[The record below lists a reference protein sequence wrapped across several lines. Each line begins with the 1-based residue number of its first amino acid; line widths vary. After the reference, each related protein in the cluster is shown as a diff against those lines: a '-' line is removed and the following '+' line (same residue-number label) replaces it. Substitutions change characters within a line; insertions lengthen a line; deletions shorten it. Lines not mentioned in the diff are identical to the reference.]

1 MDDMNESK
9 EFKGIWYLPNNRDSA
24 VAGILHFNKGE
35 IIRLEL
41 IGSLSN
47 KDNPIEVFF
56 EEELVSPQIIYG
68 ESSDAKEITL
78 IGCHKGKHSYN
89 FSCSFPL
96 TSFICQYILIGTHLA
111 DKEDKSFNK
120 IRVVVPI
127 LSHWLYPSL
136 INQKIFFEDEE
147 PTGCELNFPFGHK
160 TRVEVEL
167 NSEFKLLIKSGCSY
181 GEMENDPNEWKVNQY
196 TIFEIESLNGKVS
209 LFELLNLKFL
219 FVQFLSVASLSTQT
233 PTEIYLF
240 DDDNFQDCNGEKYF
254 NATEVLHIIRNKD
267 LNDEKT
273 EFLFDFNKI
282 ESEFSEIIK
291 KWYSTSNNLAPIRN
305 HLLDS
310 IQHKPVFSS
319 LDFLIVVQALE
330 GYHRRFVRFQKNGRV
345 CLKDRLEDLIQIYST
360 SVQRIGSSNLNVQE
374 VVDTRDYFTHFFPRN
389 TKSYLVEGVE
399 LFELTKK
406 LRLLLICCILDLMG
420 FSKLMIND
428 IIKDSNN
435 SKL

>member
-1 MDDMNESK
+1 MNESK
-9 EFKGIWYLPNNRDSA
+9 EFKGIWYLPNNRDNA
-24 VAGILHFNKGE
+24 VAGILYFNNEE

-47 KDNPIEVFF
+47 KDNPIEAFF
-56 EEELVSPQIIYG
+56 DDGLVPHQIIYG

-78 IGCHKGKHSYN
+78 IGCHKGKQSYN
-89 FSCSFPL
+89 FSSSFPL
-96 TSFICQYILIGTHLA
+96 TSFICQYILIGTHLT

-120 IRVVVPI
+120 IRVVIPI

-136 INQKIFFEDEE
+136 IKQKIFFEEE
-147 PTGCELNFPFGHK
+147 KPKRCELNFPFGLK
-160 TRVEVEL
+160 TRAEVEL
-167 NSEFKLLIKSGCSY
+167 NVDFKLLIKSGCSY
-181 GEMENDPNEWKVNQY
+181 SEKENDHNDWKVNQY

-209 LFELLNLKFL
+209 LFELLNLKSL
-219 FVQFLSVASLSTQT
+219 FVQFLSVASLATQT

-240 DDDNFQDCNGEKYF
+240 DDDDFQDCNGEKYF
-254 NATEVLHIIRNKD
+254 NTTEVLHIIRNKD
-267 LNDEKT
+267 LQNEKT
-273 EFLFDFNKI
+273 DFLFDFNKI
-282 ESEFSEIIK
+282 ESEFSETIK

-305 HLLDS
+305 HLLNS

-330 GYHRRFVRFQKNGRV
+330 GYHRRFVSFQKNGRIS
-345 CLKDRLEDLIQIYST
+345 LKDRLEDLIQIYST
-360 SVQRIGSSNLNVQE
+360 SVQKIGSSNLNVQE

-389 TKSYLVEGVE
+389 TKSNLVEGAE
-399 LFELTKK
+399 LYELTKK
-406 LRLLLICCILDLMG
+406 LRLLLVCCVLDLMG

-435 SKL
+435 SRL

>member
-1 MDDMNESK
+1 MKESK
-9 EFKGIWYLPNNRDSA
+9 EIKGIWYLPNNRDNA
-24 VAGILHFNKGE
+24 VAGILYFNKGE

-47 KDNPIEVFF
+47 KDNPIKAFF
-56 EEELVSPQIIYG
+56 DDELESPKIIYG

-78 IGCHKGKHSYN
+78 IGCHKGKQSHN
-89 FSCSFPL
+89 LSCSFPL

-127 LSHWLYPSL
+127 LSHWLDLSL
-136 INQKIFFEDEE
+136 IKQKIFFEEE
-147 PTGCELNFPFGHK
+147 KPQICELNFPFGLK

-167 NSEFKLLIKSGCSY
+167 NADFKLLIKSGCSY
-181 GEMENDPNEWKVNQY
+181 NERENGTNGWRVNQD

-209 LFELLNLKFL
+209 LFELFNLKSL
-219 FVQFLSVASLSTQT
+219 FMQFLSLASLATQT

-240 DDDNFQDCNGEKYF
+240 DDDDFQDCNGEKYF

-267 LNDEKT
+267 LQDEKT
-273 EFLFDFNKI
+273 DFLFDFSKI

-291 KWYSTSNNLAPIRN
+291 KWYSNSKHLAPIRN
-305 HLLDS
+305 HLLGS

-330 GYHRRFVRFQKNGRV
+330 GYHRRFVSFQKNGRIY
-345 CLKDRLEDLIQIYST
+345 LKDRLEDLIQIYST
-360 SVQRIGSSNLNVQE
+360 SIQKIGSSNLNVQE

-389 TKSYLVEGVE
+389 TKSNLVEGAE
-399 LFELTKK
+399 LYELTRK
-406 LRLLLICCILDLMG
+406 LRLLLVCCVLELIG
-420 FSKLMIND
+420 FSKPKIND
-428 IIKDSNN
+428 ILKNSNN

>member
-1 MDDMNESK
+1 MNESK
-9 EFKGIWYLPNNRDSA
+9 ELKGIWYLPNNRDNA
-24 VAGILHFNKGE
+24 VAGILYFNKGE
-35 IIRLEL
+35 TIRLEL

-47 KDNPIEVFF
+47 KDNPIKAFF
-56 EEELVSPQIIYG
+56 DDELESPIIIYG
-68 ESSDAKEITL
+68 ESSNAKEITL
-78 IGCHKGKHSYN
+78 IDCHKGKQSYN
-89 FSCSFPL
+89 VSCSFSL
-96 TSFICQYILIGTHLA
+96 TGFICRYALIGTHLA
-111 DKEDKSFNK
+111 NKEDKSFNK

-136 INQKIFFEDEE
+136 IKQKIFFEEE
-147 PTGCELNFPFGHK
+147 KPKRCELNFPFGLK

-167 NSEFKLLIKSGCSY
+167 NSDLKLLIKSGCGY
-181 GEMENDPNEWKVNQY
+181 NETENDTNGWRVNQG

-209 LFELLNLKFL
+209 LFELLNLKSL
-219 FVQFLSVASLSTQT
+219 FIQFLSLASLATQT

-240 DDDNFQDCNGEKYF
+240 DNDNFQDCNGEKYF

-267 LNDEKT
+267 LQDEKT
-273 EFLFDFNKI
+273 DFLFDFKKI

-291 KWYSTSNNLAPIRN
+291 KWYSTSNDLAPIKN

-330 GYHRRFVRFQKNGRV
+330 GYHRRFVNFQKNGRIY
-345 CLKDRLEDLIQIYST
+345 LKDRLEHLIQIYSA
-360 SVQRIGSSNLNVQE
+360 SVQKIGSSNLNVQE
-374 VVDTRDYFTHFFPRN
+374 TVDTRDYFTHFFPRN
-389 TKSYLVEGVE
+389 TKSNLVEGFE
-399 LFELTKK
+399 LYELTKNLK
-406 LRLLLICCILDLMG
+406 LLLVCCVLDLMG